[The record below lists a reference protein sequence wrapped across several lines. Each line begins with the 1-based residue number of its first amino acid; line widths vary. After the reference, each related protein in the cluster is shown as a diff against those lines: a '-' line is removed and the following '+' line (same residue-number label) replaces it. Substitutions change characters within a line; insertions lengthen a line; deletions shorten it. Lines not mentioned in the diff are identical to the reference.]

1 MSLINEYGNPGHS
14 GQIRCCVIATTRLSG
29 NIRSNQLGEVPCCCR
44 IRQAVQRNVK
54 HATAVKESMAV
65 NDVTVRVLDIV
76 RRKQYIHR
84 GLGQSLEHRHQ
95 AGSDFVI
102 VRLIAGDVF
111 KTFQN
116 RIHAMHVFGRIV
128 FKVVAVE
135 IFFQLFNFVCK
146 SKIWRYLN
154 S

>member
-1 MSLINEYGNPGHS
+1 MLLPD
-14 GQIRCCVIATTRLSG
+14 
-29 NIRSNQLGEVPCCCR
+29 
-44 IRQAVQRNVK
+44 RQAVQRNVK

-84 GLGQSLEHRHQ
+84 GLGQSEHRHQ

-111 KTFQN
+111 KTFQEPYPC
-116 RIHAMHVFGRIV
+116 HACFG
-128 FKVVAVE
+128 E
-135 IFFQLFNFVCK
+135 LS
-146 SKIWRYLN
+146 SK
-154 S
+154 